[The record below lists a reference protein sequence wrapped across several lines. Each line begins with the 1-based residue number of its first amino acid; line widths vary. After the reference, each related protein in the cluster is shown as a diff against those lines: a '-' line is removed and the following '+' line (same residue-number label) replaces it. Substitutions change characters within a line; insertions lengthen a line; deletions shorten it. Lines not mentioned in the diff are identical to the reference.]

1 MVASAG
7 GRIRSDSSRLSE
19 GWATPTVRTPSS
31 SWVSAVGERRL
42 VAGLDGA
49 LEDGVE
55 LVEPVQRV
63 VRDVVL
69 PLAQDPDDHR

>member
-7 GRIRSDSSRLSE
+7 GRIRSDSSRLSA
-19 GWATPTVRTPSS
+19 GVGDPDRAY
-31 SWVSAVGERRL
+31 AVEELGERGGERRL

-55 LVEPVQRV
+55 LVEPVERV

-69 PLAQDPDDHR
+69 PLAEDPDDHR